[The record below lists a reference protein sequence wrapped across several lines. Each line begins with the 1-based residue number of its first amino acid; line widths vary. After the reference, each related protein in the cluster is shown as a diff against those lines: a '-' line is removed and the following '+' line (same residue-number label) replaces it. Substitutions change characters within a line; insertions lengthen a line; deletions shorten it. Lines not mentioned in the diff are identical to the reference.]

1 MVQFGSGG
9 KEQVALA
16 CSRRTVQ
23 EDRAVPQKQG
33 AAQKLYHIA
42 VSAARKEILKGK
54 GRPVRGTARFSSGYA
69 AQGNVAARPHIADI
83 ERAEEFPQAGF
94 EAAFAL

>member
-16 CSRRTVQ
+16 CAGRAVQ

-33 AAQKLYHIA
+33 AAQKLYRIA
-42 VSAARKEILKGK
+42 VSAARKEILKGR
-54 GRPVRGTARFSSGYA
+54 GRPVRGTVRFSSGGA
-69 AQGNVAARPHIADI
+69 A
-83 ERAEEFPQAGF
+83 
-94 EAAFAL
+94 